1 MNYDEMYKAI
11 KEKMSE
17 KRFKHVIGV
26 VDTAKMLANLY
37 DEDIEKASIASIL
50 HDCAKE
56 YTREEMER
64 LCTYY
69 GYESNDNMS
78 KDPALL
84 HSKIGSILAKAT
96 YGVNDE
102 YVLDAIKYHTTGRKD
117 MTMLDKIIFI
127 ADYIEPSRSF
137 DGLEN
142 IRKLAFR
149 DIDLAV
155 FEALENTMLHLI
167 KEKSFIHEDTLYA
180 RNDLL
185 IKIKNRN

>member
-1 MNYDEMYKAI
+1 MDYDEMYKAI

-17 KRFKHVIGV
+17 KRFKHVLGV

-37 DEDIEKASIASIL
+37 DEDVEKAQIASIL

-69 GYESNDNMS
+69 GYESSDNMS
-78 KDPALL
+78 KEPALL
-84 HSKIGSILAKAT
+84 HSKIGSILANAT

-127 ADYIEPSRSF
+127 ADYIEPSRNF
-137 DGLEN
+137 EGLEN

-155 FEALENTMLHLI
+155 FEALESTILHLI
-167 KEKSFIHEDTLYA
+167 KKKAFIHEDTLYA

>member
-1 MNYDEMYKAI
+1 MDYDEMYKAI

-17 KRFKHVIGV
+17 KRFKHVLGV

-37 DEDIEKASIASIL
+37 DEDVEKAQIASIL

-69 GYESNDNMS
+69 GYESSDNMS
-78 KDPALL
+78 KEPALL
-84 HSKIGSILAKAT
+84 HSKIGSILANAT

-127 ADYIEPSRSF
+127 ADYIEPSRNAENSITGIPSF
-137 DGLEN
+137 CSIFFASIFLPRSFATSA
-142 IRKLAFR
+142 IFSTRKHGAESP
-149 DIDLAV
+149 A
-155 FEALENTMLHLI
+155 
-167 KEKSFIHEDTLYA
+167 
-180 RNDLL
+180 
-185 IKIKNRN
+185 

>member
-1 MNYDEMYKAI
+1 MDYEEMCKAI

-17 KRFKHVIGV
+17 KRFKHVLGV

-37 DEDIEKASIASIL
+37 AEDIEKAKIASIL

-69 GYESNDNMS
+69 GYESGDNES
-78 KDPALL
+78 KEPALL
-84 HSKIGSILAKAT
+84 HSKVGAIVAKVT
-96 YGVNDE
+96 YGVDDE

-137 DGLEN
+137 EGLEN

-155 FEALENTMLHLI
+155 FEALENTILHLI
-167 KEKSFIHEDTLYA
+167 EKRSFIHEDTLYA